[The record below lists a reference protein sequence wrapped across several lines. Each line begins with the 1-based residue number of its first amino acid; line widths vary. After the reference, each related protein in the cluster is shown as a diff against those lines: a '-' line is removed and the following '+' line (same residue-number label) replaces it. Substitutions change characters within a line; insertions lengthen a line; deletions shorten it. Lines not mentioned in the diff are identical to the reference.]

1 MKSIRNEV
9 RQLNVSVKLI
19 SKENYIV
26 RLSATRVLCNFH
38 KTMNIWYTGV
48 KILLKWPYT
57 LGQISEI
64 VEQGMN
70 YLSQLHPLNLAVF
83 INYNTG

>member
-19 SKENYIV
+19 SEENYIV
-26 RLSATRVLCNFH
+26 RLSAARVPCNFR
-38 KTMNIWYTGV
+38 KTMNIRYTGV

-57 LGQISEI
+57 LGQCTLLVLIDFSP
-64 VEQGMN
+64 V
-70 YLSQLHPLNLAVF
+70 
-83 INYNTG
+83 